1 MAINLKQISL
11 IDNDI
16 IKLDKVNYNFDQI
29 VANGGGPIGNTGAP
43 GATGY
48 QGLTGH
54 QGDTGVA
61 GDQGIPGEPGDGGDD
76 IWQENL
82 GSSSKTILPVH
93 DSNDANPPT
102 IAIGYRSNDPFYLS
116 GGQSDASLLIN
127 KDSVIENNLEL
138 RSEGEGPAFYYRLS
152 NTTQPDG
159 TPAKRMTT
167 GFRPVGSTSVDY
179 IVHQYA
185 DKWIWHSEQSVLP
198 IMELDNTNGLVVNT
212 ESRFN
217 QPVNVYNSLKI
228 GGTVSAPDVGKIAVS
243 GDTDGTID
251 FKSVDEI
258 GGVVPIGTIVSVDP
272 AFFTNS
278 NFILTETAVTAPSDE
293 PIQIRV
299 GSGINNFAGWYLC
312 NGQEW
317 VNNLNPAVQ
326 AYLSYQTEDLNSFS
340 YSIDENPAT
349 IDSDSQGD
357 ASVTNTETNIIG
369 GANISMLAAYSSPTY
384 TVTTPTISTSTQ
396 SITSDSAGT
405 TFVLKRL
412 PQIVY
417 LGTEDLFWH
426 DKGTNQSAPVAVTYR
441 FTDSNE
447 GVGGLTTINEIKTQ
461 VEGSSFS
468 FSVNVAAPNGYEWN
482 TLPTVSADAIGGPV
496 SSSTVSNLSGS
507 LPTQDITINV
517 TVSAQPQ
524 GGTVSLT
531 YDSTGHISAIATRT
545 NTYQLNPS
553 SGSWTASPTSQNKTA
568 TPGDTVN
575 LSTFTLTAPSGKYF
589 DISKTPT
596 LPYTYRGSGTPR
608 GSATSG
614 TADLTVLN
622 HTYRT
627 VDGLVPVTNT
637 DAVKLEI
644 NIQDNDFADSSSV
657 TGGTT
662 DSTTINVSGIAS
674 YETKPY
680 VRYSTGWTGGNNTWN
695 STNYGQK
702 YVGQINEPNRHWYIE
717 NDTDQ
722 QVNIRLKGV
731 DSTGISGSSVSASI
745 AYQPSASSSIQQ
757 QFVSTGNQSLNNGN
771 TNTDYSVT
779 VFTIQPGASIDI
791 TWDITSIPSGGNWV
805 LQLNYYFGTG
815 NGPGASNEVQLLS
828 KQY

>member
-16 IKLDKVNYNFDQI
+16 IKLDKVNYNFDQL
-29 VANGGGPIGNTGAP
+29 VANGGGPRGNTGPA
-43 GATGY
+43 GSTGY

-54 QGDTGVA
+54 QGDTGVV
-61 GDQGIPGEPGDGGDD
+61 GDQGIQGESGISTDD
-76 IWQENL
+76 IWKVNQ

-102 IAIGYRSNDPFYLS
+102 IAVGYRSNDPFYFNNGES
-116 GGQSDASLLIN
+116 NSSLLIN

-152 NTTQPDG
+152 TASQPDG
-159 TPAKRMTT
+159 TTAKKMTT
-167 GFRPVGSTSVDY
+167 GFRPVGSLSVDY
-179 IVHQYA
+179 IVNQYA
-185 DKWIWHSEQSVLP
+185 DKWIWHSELTVLP
-198 IMELDNTNGLVVNT
+198 TMTLDSDDGLVVNT

-228 GGTVSAPDVGKIAVS
+228 GGTISAPDVGKIAVS

-278 NFILTETAVTAPSDE
+278 NFILTESAVTAPSDE

-317 VNNLNPAVQ
+317 VNNLNPAYHS
-326 AYLSYQTEDLNSFS
+326 YLSYQTEDLNSFS

-349 IDSDSQGD
+349 TDSDSQGD
-357 ASVTNTETNIIG
+357 ASATNTETNIIG

-384 TVTTPTISTSTQ
+384 TVTTPIIATSTQ
-396 SITSDSAGT
+396 SITSDSQGT
-405 TFVLKRL
+405 TFVIKRL

-447 GVGGLTTINEIKTQ
+447 GVGGLSIINEIKTQ

-468 FSVNVAAPNGYEWN
+468 FSVNVAAPSGYEWN
-482 TLPTVSADAIGGPV
+482 SLPTVSTAAVGGPV
-496 SSSTVSNLSGS
+496 SSSTVSNPSGS
-507 LPTQDITINV
+507 LPTQSITINV

-531 YDSTGHISAIATRT
+531 YNSTGHISAIATRT
-545 NTYQLNPS
+545 NTYQLNTS
-553 SGSWTASPTSQNKTA
+553 SGSWTATPTSQNKTA

-596 LPYTYRGSGTPR
+596 LPFTYRGSSTQR
-608 GSATSG
+608 GSAAFG

-622 HTYRT
+622 HTYKT
-627 VDGLVPVTNT
+627 IDGFVPSTGT

-657 TGGTT
+657 AGGTT
-662 DSTTINVSGIAS
+662 DSTTINIAGI
-674 YETKPY
+674 ETHETEPY
-680 VRYSTGWTGGNNTWN
+680 VMYTSQWTGGNNTWN
-695 STNYGQK
+695 SNNYTNK
-702 YVGQINEPNRHWYIE
+702 YTGTINEPNRSWNID
-717 NDTDQ
+717 NDTSD
-722 QVNIRLKGV
+722 QVNIRLKVSEYTGA
-731 DSTGISGSSVSASI
+731 STGSYLSAEISYQNTGGSTLTQNANTGGSS
-745 AYQPSASSSIQQ
+745 
-757 QFVSTGNQSLNNGN
+757 LNGN
-771 TNTDYSVT
+771 GTAVDYSQST
-779 VFTIQPGASIDI
+779 FTIPAGGSINI
-791 TWDITSIPSGGNWV
+791 TWDLISIPSGSGWV
-805 LQLNYYFGTG
+805 ASLQYWSGTG
-815 NGPGASNEVQLLS
+815 SSPGLNNESVLNS
-828 KQY
+828 KLI

>member
-29 VANGGGPIGNTGAP
+29 VANGGGPRGNTGPA
-43 GATGY
+43 GSTGY

-54 QGDTGVA
+54 QGDTGVV
-61 GDQGIPGEPGDGGDD
+61 GDQGIQGESGISTDD
-76 IWQENL
+76 IWKVNQ

-102 IAIGYRSNDPFYLS
+102 IAVGYRSNDPFYFNNGES
-116 GGQSDASLLIN
+116 NSSLLIN

-152 NTTQPDG
+152 TASQPDG
-159 TPAKRMTT
+159 TTAKKMTT
-167 GFRPVGSTSVDY
+167 GFRPVGSLSVDY
-179 IVHQYA
+179 IVNQYA
-185 DKWIWHSEQSVLP
+185 DKWIWHSELTVLP
-198 IMELDNTNGLVVNT
+198 TMTLDSDDGLVVNT

-228 GGTVSAPDVGKIAVS
+228 GGTISAPDVGKIAVS

-278 NFILTETAVTAPSDE
+278 NFILTESAVTAPSDE

-317 VNNLNPAVQ
+317 VNNLNPAYHS
-326 AYLSYQTEDLNSFS
+326 YLSYQTEDLNSFS

-349 IDSDSQGD
+349 TDSDSQGD

-384 TVTTPTISTSTQ
+384 TVTTPIIATSTQ
-396 SITSDSAGT
+396 SITSDSQGT
-405 TFVLKRL
+405 TFVIKRL

-447 GVGGLTTINEIKTQ
+447 GVGGLSIINEIKTQ

-468 FSVNVAAPNGYEWN
+468 FSVNVAAPSGYEWN
-482 TLPTVSADAIGGPV
+482 SLPTVSTAAVGGPV
-496 SSSTVSNLSGS
+496 SSSTVSNPSGS
-507 LPTQDITINV
+507 LPTQSITINV

-531 YDSTGHISAIATRT
+531 YNSTSHISAIATRT
-545 NTYQLNPS
+545 NVYQLNAS
-553 SGSWTASPTSQNKTA
+553 NGSWTVSPASQNKTA

-575 LSTFTLTAPSGKYF
+575 LSTFTLTAPTGKYF

-596 LPYTYRGSGTPR
+596 LPMTLRGSGTANR
-608 GSATSG
+608 GT
-614 TADLTVLN
+614 DLTVLN
-622 HTYRT
+622 HTYKT
-627 VDGLVPVTNT
+627 VDGFVPSTGT

-644 NIQDNDFADSSSV
+644 NIQDNDFADSSAV

-662 DSTTINVSGIAS
+662 ESTTINIGGITM

-680 VRYSTGWTGGNNTWN
+680 VMYASQWTGGNNTWN
-695 STNYGQK
+695 SYNYSQK
-702 YVGQINEPNRHWYIE
+702 YVGQTNEPNHHWNIE
-717 NDTDQ
+717 NNTDQ

-731 DSTGISGSSVSASI
+731 DATGISGSSVSASI
-745 AYQPSASSSIQQ
+745 SYQPSAGANIQQ
-757 QFVSTGNQSLNNGN
+757 QFVSTGTQSLNNGN

-791 TWDITSIPSGGNWV
+791 TWDITSIPSSSNWV

-815 NGPGASNEVQLLS
+815 NGPGANNETQLLS

>member
-1 MAINLKQISL
+1 MAINLKEISL
-11 IDNDI
+11 LDTDS

-29 VANGGGPIGNTGAP
+29 VANGGGPMGNQGVP
-43 GATGY
+43 GSTGY

-54 QGDTGVA
+54 QGDTGVV
-61 GDQGIPGEPGDGGDD
+61 GDQGFQGAAGLSEDD
-76 IWQENL
+76 IWKVNQ

-93 DSNDANPPT
+93 DDSTDVNPPT
-102 IAIGYRSNDPFYLS
+102 IAVGYKSTDNFYTTGESN
-116 GGQSDASLLIN
+116 ASLLIN
-127 KDSVIENNLEL
+127 KNSVIENNLEL
-138 RSEGEGPAFYYRLS
+138 RSEVEGPSFYYRLS
-152 NTTQPDG
+152 GDLSTKT
-159 TPAKRMTT
+159 MTT
-167 GFRPVGSTSVDY
+167 GFRPSGSLSVDY
-179 IVHQYA
+179 IVNQYA
-185 DKWIWHSEQSVLP
+185 DKWIWHSELTVLP
-198 IMELDNTNGLVVNT
+198 VMTLDSTDGLVVNT

-217 QPVNVYNSLKI
+217 QPVNIYDSLKI
-228 GGTVSAPDVGKIAVS
+228 GGTVSTPDVGKIAVS

-272 AFFTNS
+272 AFFTDS
-278 NFILTETAVTAPSDE
+278 NFILTESAVTAPSDE

-317 VNNLNPAVQ
+317 VNNLDPAYHS
-326 AYLSYQTEDLNSFS
+326 YLSYQTEDLNSFS

-349 IDSDSQGD
+349 TNPDSQGEAD
-357 ASVTNTETNIIG
+357 VTNTETNIIG

-384 TVTTPTISTSTQ
+384 TVTTPTIATSTQ

-447 GVGGLTTINEIKTQ
+447 GVGGLSTINEIKTE

-482 TLPTVSADAIGGPV
+482 TLPTVSADVVGGPV
-496 SSSTVSNLSGS
+496 SSSTVSNPSGA
-507 LPTQDITINV
+507 LPTQSITINV
-517 TVSAQPQ
+517 SVSAQPQ

-531 YDSTGHISAIATRT
+531 YDSTNHISAIALQT
-545 NTYQLNPS
+545 NVYQLNTSPN
-553 SGSWTASPTSQNKTA
+553 SWTASPTSQNQTA
-568 TPGDTVN
+568 IPGDTVN

-596 LPYTYRGSGTPR
+596 LPYTYRGTSTQR
-608 GSATSG
+608 GSASFG
-614 TADLTVLN
+614 DADLTVLN
-622 HTYRT
+622 HTYKT
-627 VDGLVPVTNT
+627 IDGFVAMDSIN
-637 DAVKLEI
+637 AVMLEI
-644 NIQDNDFADSSSV
+644 NMQDNDFADSSAV

-662 DSTTINVSGIAS
+662 ESTTINVSGITL

-680 VRYSTGWTGGNNTWN
+680 VMYSTVWTGGNNTWN
-695 STNYGQK
+695 SFNYSNK
-702 YVGQINEPNRHWYIE
+702 YTGTVNVPNRTWNIANNTGE
-717 NDTDQ
+717 
-722 QVNIRLKGV
+722 VANIRLKGV
-731 DSTGISGSSVSASI
+731 DSTGISGDSVSASI
-745 AYQPSASSSIQQ
+745 AYQPSGGGSIQQ
-757 QFVSTGNQSLNNGN
+757 QFVSTGTQSLNNGN
-771 TNTDYSVT
+771 TNTDYSQT
-779 VFTIQPGASIDI
+779 VFTIQPGTSIDI
-791 TWDITSIPSGGNWV
+791 TWDITSIPTSGSTNWV
-805 LQLNYYFGTG
+805 LQLNYYLGTG
-815 NGPGASNEVQLLS
+815 NGPGITSEIQLLS
-828 KQY
+828 KLI

>member
-1 MAINLKQISL
+1 MAINLKEISL
-11 IDNDI
+11 LDTDS

-43 GATGY
+43 GSTGY

-54 QGDTGVA
+54 QGDTGIA
-61 GDQGIPGEPGDGGDD
+61 GDQGFQGDAGTSLDNV
-76 IWQENL
+76 WKVNS

-93 DSNDANPPT
+93 DSNDVNPPT
-102 IAIGYRSNDPFYLS
+102 LAIGYRSTDPFYTS
-116 GGQSDASLLIN
+116 GESNSSLLLN
-127 KDSVIENNLEL
+127 RDSVVENNLEL
-138 RSEGEGPAFYYRLS
+138 RSEGEGPAFYYKLS
-152 NTTQPDG
+152 GTNT
-159 TPAKRMTT
+159 AFSMTT
-167 GFRPVGSTSVDY
+167 GFRPVGSAVVDY
-179 IVHQYA
+179 IVNQYA
-185 DKWIWHSEQSVLP
+185 DKWIWHSESTVAP
-198 IMELDNTNGLVVNT
+198 VMSLDHTDGLVVNT

-228 GGTVSAPDVGKIAVS
+228 GGTVSTPAVGKIAVS

-278 NFILTETAVTAPSDE
+278 NFILTESAVTAPSDE

-317 VNNLNPAVQ
+317 VNNINPAYHS
-326 AYLSYQTEDLNSFS
+326 YLSYQTEDLNSFS

-349 IDSDSQGD
+349 TNSDSQGD

-384 TVTTPTISTSTQ
+384 TVTTPTIATSTQ
-396 SITSDSAGT
+396 SITSDSQGT
-405 TFVLKRL
+405 TFVIKRL

-447 GVGGLTTINEIKTQ
+447 GAGGLSTINEIKTE

-468 FSVNVAAPNGYEWN
+468 FTVNVAAPSGYEWN
-482 TLPTVSADAIGGPV
+482 SLPTVTADAVGGPATA
-496 SSSTVSNLSGS
+496 TVSNPSGS
-507 LPTQDITINV
+507 LPTQSITINV

-531 YDSTGHISAIATRT
+531 YNSTSHIGVISTRT
-545 NTYQLNPS
+545 NTYQLNTNA
-553 SGSWTASPTSQNKTA
+553 GANWTFSPASQSRTA

-575 LSTFTLTAPSGKYF
+575 LSTFTLTAASGKHF
-589 DISKTPT
+589 DISQTPT
-596 LPYTYRGSGTPR
+596 LPYPYRGSGISR
-608 GSATSG
+608 AG
-614 TADLTVLN
+614 DLTVVS
-622 HTYRT
+622 HAYKTI
-627 VDGLVPVTNT
+627 GGAIATNSI
-637 DAVKLEI
+637 DAVVLEI
-644 NIQDNDFADSSSV
+644 NIQDNDFADSSV
-657 TGGTT
+657 VAGGTNE
-662 DSTTINVSGIAS
+662 STTINVAATM

-680 VRYSTGWTGGNNTWN
+680 IRYSSAWTGGNYSWN
-695 STNYGQK
+695 SSNYTNR
-702 YVGQINEPNRHWYIE
+702 YVGTANIPNRTWLIE
-717 NDTDQ
+717 NDTQ
-722 QVNIRLKGV
+722 EQVNIRLKVSQYSGT
-731 DSTGISGSSVSASI
+731 STGFGLSAEIS
-745 AYQPSASSSIQQ
+745 
-757 QFVSTGNQSLNNGN
+757 STGQTTQAANTGNTSLNGGG
-771 TNTDYSVT
+771 TSESYGTT
-779 VFTIQPGASIDI
+779 AFTIPAGGSIDI
-791 TWDITSIPSGGNWV
+791 DWDLISVPSGSGWV
-805 LQLNYYFGTG
+805 ASLQYWSGTG
-815 NGPGASNEVQLLS
+815 SSPGPNSELPLLAKSNVIQ
-828 KQY
+828 